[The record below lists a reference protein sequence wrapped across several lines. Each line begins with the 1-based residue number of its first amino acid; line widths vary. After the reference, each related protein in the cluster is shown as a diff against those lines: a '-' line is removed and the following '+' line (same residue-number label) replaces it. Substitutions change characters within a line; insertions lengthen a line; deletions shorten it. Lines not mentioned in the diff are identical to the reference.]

1 MCALIH
7 LALGLFMLYPCRI
20 QADSECEANDGMRI
34 NLTRVKQTWTDG
46 GARGWSFAVVESD
59 QSVEFDVLA
68 SMFVFPSFV
77 AHAGVCVYLC
87 VLHYRYKV
95 DGEKLLTQW
104 LTESV
109 AWWRWLEYAVTAPVM
124 FACLLL
130 LIGLRDELLLL
141 ALFFLMATT
150 MFFGFMSNAWRSR
163 ARAGATCPRPT
174 GFEFTPLKQHTLAG
188 GAHAPSSEKPS
199 TDVKCLRFAQIA
211 FAMGLVPYVV
221 SWFCYLYF
229 FHRGVDEQ
237 IASTNYTADEDAPRM
252 PDWVYGMLYS
262 TIATFSLFAV
272 LELLAIEDA
281 CHERGLFAGVRLE
294 YAYCLLSV
302 VSKATLASQLLFN
315 VLRYT
320 RYSDGMSR

>member
-1 MCALIH
+1 LIH
-7 LALGLFMLYPCRI
+7 LALGLLMLYPCRI
-20 QADSECEANDGMRI
+20 RSDSECEANDGMRI

-77 AHAGVCVYLC
+77 AHTGVCVYLR
-87 VLHYRYKV
+87 VLKRNKV
-95 DGEKLLTQW
+95 DGEKRLTWW
-104 LTESV
+104 LTKSV

-163 ARAGATCPRPT
+163 AHVGATRPRPT
-174 GFEFTPLKQHTLAG
+174 SLQSTPSEQQTLTWDAR
-188 GAHAPSSEKPS
+188 APNSEKSS
-199 TDVKCLRFAQIA
+199 TDVKCLRFAWIA

-237 IASTNYTADEDAPRM
+237 VASTDYTADEDAPRM

-272 LELLAIEDA
+272 LELLAIADA
-281 CHERGLFAGVRLE
+281 CYGWGCFAGVQLE

-302 VSKATLASQLLFN
+302 VSKLTLALFLIFN